1 MFFVPASSPSR
12 YKNMMRKAAG
22 SGASAEG
29 DQQLRVNFFWCC
41 RDRTEFNSFKGLL
54 KDDIRANSGLQD
66 NFVFNLYMSGEV
78 EVTDKKVAAEI
89 EEMGKWTTLFTGRPN
104 WNRVFKGVRKEARPG
119 EHIGVFFCGPPPIAS
134 ALKKASRTHSDKVVS
149 GAFSKHAEHNP
160 NGIYFDFHKENF

>member
-1 MFFVPASSPSR
+1 MFLVPASSPSR

-22 SGASAEG
+22 SEASAEG

-41 RDRTEFNSFKGLL
+41 RDRKEFNSFKGLL

-104 WNRVFKGVRKEARPG
+104 WNRIFKGVRKEAQPG
-119 EHIGVFFCGPPPIAS
+119 EHIGVFFCGAPAIAS
-134 ALKKASRTHSDKVVS
+134 ALKKASRTHSDKVGS
-149 GAFSKHAEHNP
+149 GVLAHHKEHNP